1 VEEFSHEISKT
12 YQKLHRGGVALISLA
27 FSVEAAQ
34 AISFNISWTGANG
47 YNLTGMFGYND
58 SLIGTGPIT
67 GSQLDFFMMEVFQNT
82 TSLGT
87 WQPSQG
93 GSFNF
98 NFNTTTAQFL
108 VGGNSATSTGQE
120 WGFSGSPSVIFGSGD
135 LLQGVGNPGLIN
147 ASFIPVSQSTLT
159 ATVKQPISV
168 PEPSSPLAILGAG
181 TAVGFGAFLK
191 RKLAQ
196 SKKK

>member
-1 VEEFSHEISKT
+1 MT
-12 YQKLHRGGVALISLA
+12 LAKLIKNSIEGGVVLISLA
-27 FSVEAAQ
+27 LSVEAAQ

-67 GSQLDFFMMEVFQNT
+67 GGQLDFFMMEVFQNT

-93 GSFNF
+93 GTFNF
-98 NFNTTTAQFL
+98 NFNTTTGQFL
-108 VGGNSATSTGQE
+108 VGGLSSSTTGQL
-120 WGFSGSPSVIFGSGD
+120 WGTSGPSVSFASGSSA
-135 LLQGVGNPGLIN
+135 QAVGNPNLIFSSSIST
-147 ASFIPVSQSTLT
+147 ALSTLT

-168 PEPSSPLAILGAG
+168 PEPSSSLAILVAG
-181 TAVGFGAFLK
+181 TAVGFGAFSK
-191 RKLAQ
+191 RKLAR
-196 SKKK
+196 SKNK

>member
-1 VEEFSHEISKT
+1 
-12 YQKLHRGGVALISLA
+12 LRGGVVLISLA
-27 FSVEAAQ
+27 LSVEAAQ

-67 GSQLDFFMMEVFQNT
+67 GGQLDFFMMEVFQNT

-93 GSFNF
+93 GTFNF
-98 NFNTTTAQFL
+98 NFNTTTGQFL
-108 VGGNSATSTGQE
+108 VGGLSDSTTGQE
-120 WGFSGSPSVIFGSGD
+120 WGLSGPSVGFGSGSNA
-135 LLQGVGNPGLIN
+135 QAVGNPSTISSSIILT
-147 ASFIPVSQSTLT
+147 AQSTLT

-168 PEPSSPLAILGAG
+168 PEPSSSLAILVAG
-181 TAVGFGAFLK
+181 TAVGFGAFSK
-191 RKLAQ
+191 RKLAR
-196 SKKK
+196 SKNK